1 MITMS
6 FNKIPNE
13 SRLAYVG
20 TNKYIT
26 WCPCSY
32 KTNVFET
39 KYKRI
44 VFVKVTVN
52 DYLFGREKKV
62 KKQVEW
68 EVNNSKRKGGKGWN
82 R

>member
-1 MITMS
+1 MS

-13 SRLAYVG
+13 SRLAYVR
-20 TNKYIT
+20 TNKCIT
-26 WCPCSY
+26 WSLCSY
-32 KTNVFET
+32 KTNVCET

-44 VFVKVTVN
+44 DTVN
-52 DYLFGREKKV
+52 NHLFGREKKV